1 MKKNLSNKNISQQ
14 RVNLLFLLIILF
26 LSSCRSTKYVPRDET
41 LLDKNHIIVNNEE
54 ISKADLM
61 PYIKQQPNKRIFG
74 AKFHLG
80 LYNLSNLNKEKWP
93 HTWLREIGEEPVI
106 FDPYT
111 TEKTLEDLQSYIAS
125 KGYFDSRVTETIE
138 TANRKTEVFYN
149 VDLKTPYTIRNIYYE
164 FADTTIEYLFDTVTC
179 LIEKGKP
186 YDVDVLLAE
195 RSRFERA
202 VKDFGFYGF
211 SGDHIFFRVDSLIG
225 NRQVDIFYG
234 VNKAQKLD
242 EFNRITLVP
251 HSFYYLRNIYIYPD
265 FVPRDALEGGETYL
279 KSLDTTIY
287 KGYYFISPKDKPEIK
302 YDLIIQSLYLR
313 PGSLYKL
320 TTAEQTQAHLSSL
333 KTFRL
338 INIYYNEVSK
348 PASAKDA
355 KSQLDCHI
363 QLTLLSQQSY
373 KVEVEGTRSDG
384 IGGAL
389 NLVYQ
394 NKNLFHGAELFNLK
408 LKGAYETLI
417 QRDSTMHSFEYGAET
432 SLRFPKFLLPF
443 LKKEDFIRKYNPTTT
458 ILAAYDHQKMPFYT
472 RTLANATF
480 GYNWNGNSF
489 TTHIVNPVQLNL
501 VKLDTIDPV
510 FWNRIKTTSL
520 AYSYSNVIILGGSYS
535 LIFTD
540 QNVPRTRDHWDYWFI
555 RFNAESSGNMLGLV
569 SKLAKAEKT
578 KGSYQIFNQPFAQ
591 YFKADIDLRYNI
603 ILNDVSSIVFRG
615 FAGAGIP
622 YGNSV
627 AIPFEKQ
634 YFGGGANG
642 MRAWNPRTLGPGGY
656 VPPDRNEILN
666 QTADIKLEANAEY
679 RFNLFWILEG
689 ALFLDAGNIW
699 TYPTR
704 TAKNDVDLSKSGSLF
719 SKNFYNDIAVGTGF
733 GLRFDLDFVLLRVDI
748 GIKLRDPSLEAG
760 SRWITNREDY
770 YHATEYLDKDNKL
783 KHAKIFGWVVGIGY
797 PF

>member
-1 MKKNLSNKNISQQ
+1 MKKNISNKNISQL
-14 RVNLLFLLIILF
+14 RFNLLFLLIILF
-26 LSSCRSTKYVPRDET
+26 LSSCRSTKYVPQDET
-41 LLDKNHIIVNNEE
+41 LLDKNHVIVNNEGM
-54 ISKADLM
+54 SKADLM

-74 AKFHLG
+74 TKFHLG

-149 VDLKTPYTIRNIYYE
+149 VDLKIPYTIRNIYYE
-164 FADTTIEYLFDTVTC
+164 FADTTIEYLFDTVNC

-211 SGDHIFFRVDSLIG
+211 SGDHIFFRVDSLVG

-242 EFNRITLVP
+242 AFNRITLVP

-265 FVPRDALEGGETYL
+265 FVPRDALEGGESYL

-320 TTAEQTQAHLSSL
+320 TTTEQTQAHLSSL

-338 INIYYNEVSK
+338 INIYYNEVLK

-355 KSQLDCHI
+355 KPQLDCNI

-417 QRDSTMHSFEYGAET
+417 QKDSTMHSFEYGAET
-432 SLRFPKFLLPF
+432 SL
-443 LKKEDFIRKYNPTTT
+443 
-458 ILAAYDHQKMPFYT
+458 Q
-472 RTLANATF
+472 
-480 GYNWNGNSF
+480 
-489 TTHIVNPVQLNL
+489 
-501 VKLDTIDPV
+501 
-510 FWNRIKTTSL
+510 
-520 AYSYSNVIILGGSYS
+520 
-535 LIFTD
+535 
-540 QNVPRTRDHWDYWFI
+540 VP
-555 RFNAESSGNMLGLV
+555 
-569 SKLAKAEKT
+569 
-578 KGSYQIFNQPFAQ
+578 
-591 YFKADIDLRYNI
+591 
-603 ILNDVSSIVFRG
+603 
-615 FAGAGIP
+615 
-622 YGNSV
+622 
-627 AIPFEKQ
+627 
-634 YFGGGANG
+634 
-642 MRAWNPRTLGPGGY
+642 
-656 VPPDRNEILN
+656 
-666 QTADIKLEANAEY
+666 
-679 RFNLFWILEG
+679 
-689 ALFLDAGNIW
+689 
-699 TYPTR
+699 
-704 TAKNDVDLSKSGSLF
+704 
-719 SKNFYNDIAVGTGF
+719 
-733 GLRFDLDFVLLRVDI
+733 
-748 GIKLRDPSLEAG
+748 
-760 SRWITNREDY
+760 
-770 YHATEYLDKDNKL
+770 
-783 KHAKIFGWVVGIGY
+783 
-797 PF
+797 